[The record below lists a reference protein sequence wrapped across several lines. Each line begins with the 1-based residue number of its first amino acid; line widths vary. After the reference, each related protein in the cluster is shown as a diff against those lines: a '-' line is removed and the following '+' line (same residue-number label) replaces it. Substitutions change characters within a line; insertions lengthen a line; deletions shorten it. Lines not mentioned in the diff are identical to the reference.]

1 MGEGTEDREGE
12 GEGTEG
18 REGEGEAEVEPHW
31 EDLLFPGVVQNQKAG
46 DNSEASGRRDRHH
59 RGRRRSAYSS
69 LDRSRRPGI
78 GSEQEQEQEQ
88 EQEHDGDL
96 VRVASRLG
104 VRNRMRRRG
113 SASASVSAST
123 AMDSLT
129 RFVREQEERPGV
141 VSARVPG

>member
-31 EDLLFPGVVQNQKAG
+31 EDLLFPGVVRNQNAG

-78 GSEQEQEQEQ
+78 GSEQEQEQ

-129 RFVREQEERPGV
+129 RFVREQEERSGV
-141 VSARVPG
+141 VSGRVPG

>member
-78 GSEQEQEQEQ
+78 GSEQEQEQE
-88 EQEHDGDL
+88 HDGDL